1 MSEQSAETKKK
12 SPAAAALN
20 VIGTVIIVLAIILC
34 LLPVLPRLLGFSGYT
49 ILSGSMEPT
58 IPVGSVVYSKAV
70 DNPETLEV
78 GDIVVFYEGLGDIPV
93 VHRLVENRLS
103 ERELITQGD
112 ANNTEDLQ
120 PIPYQN
126 VIGRVILHIPVLGRL
141 LMLLGTLTGKLAVAA
156 FILAG
161 ALLCELGRRIR
172 AF

>member
-12 SPAAAALN
+12 SPAAAVLN

-126 VIGRVILHIPVLGRL
+126 VIGKVRFHVPH
-141 LMLLGTLTGKLAVAA
+141 LGTILTPLSTMGGKISVIAL
-156 FILAG
+156 IIGGL
-161 ALLCELGRRIR
+161 LLCYVSQRLRT
-172 AF
+172 